1 MREMRLKK
9 REITDPEI
17 LREILESC
25 EVVRIG
31 AMDEEG
37 MFIVPMNYG
46 YDVREED
53 GTLHVCLYLH
63 GAKEGRKAAAFA
75 ADPRVAVEMDYNHEV
90 ITGDYTC
97 AYSYAYRS
105 IMGNGTRPGK
115 NHGAYRTGGEDRF
128 SAGDGGARC
137 RMAHRHRYIYR
148 QRAQTKIECSKLRRL
163 QTEKDSRKDSRND

>member
-97 AYSYAYRS
+97 AYSYAYRLS
-105 IMGNGTRPGK
+105 LI
-115 NHGAYRTGGEDRF
+115 H
-128 SAGDGGARC
+128 
-137 RMAHRHRYIYR
+137 I
-148 QRAQTKIECSKLRRL
+148 
-163 QTEKDSRKDSRND
+163 

>member
-105 IMGNGTRPGK
+105 IMGNGTITEVTDPEAKKKGLGK
-115 NHGAYRTGGEDRF
+115 I
-128 SAGDGGARC
+128 
-137 RMAHRHRYIYR
+137 MAHRHRYIYR

>member
-105 IMGNGTRPGK
+105 IMGNGTITEVTDPEAEKKGLEK
-115 NHGAYRTGGEDRF
+115 I
-128 SAGDGGARC
+128 
-137 RMAHRHRYIYR
+137 MAHRHRYIYR

>member
-75 ADPRVAVEMDYNHEV
+75 
-90 ITGDYTC
+90 
-97 AYSYAYRS
+97 YSYAYRS
-105 IMGNGTRPGK
+105 IMGNGTITEVTDPEVKKKGLEK
-115 NHGAYRTGGEDRF
+115 I
-128 SAGDGGARC
+128 
-137 RMAHRHRYIYR
+137 MAHI
-148 QRAQTKIECSKLRRL
+148 APEAKIAFLPEMVERVAVWRIDIDTFTGKERR
-163 QTEKDSRKDSRND
+163 RK

>member
-53 GTLHVCLYLH
+53 GTLHVCLYPH
-63 GAKEGRKAAAFA
+63 GAKERAEGGCICSGSDAWRW
-75 ADPRVAVEMDYNHEV
+75 RW
-90 ITGDYTC
+90 ITT
-97 AYSYAYRS
+97 
-105 IMGNGTRPGK
+105 MK
-115 NHGAYRTGGEDRF
+115 
-128 SAGDGGARC
+128 
-137 RMAHRHRYIYR
+137 
-148 QRAQTKIECSKLRRL
+148 
-163 QTEKDSRKDSRND
+163 